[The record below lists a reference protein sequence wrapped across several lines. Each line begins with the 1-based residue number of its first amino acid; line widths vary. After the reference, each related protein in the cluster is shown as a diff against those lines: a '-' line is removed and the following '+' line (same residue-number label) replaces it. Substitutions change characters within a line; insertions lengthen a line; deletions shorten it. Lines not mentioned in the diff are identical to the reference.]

1 VKWEM
6 AQLIKK
12 APIINNPVQRFDG
25 EKKYVAT
32 GDLSD
37 EIDSCVEKVTFD
49 NRPSRA
55 NLLAEEGDVIVARMK
70 STKKILQIQ
79 KSESNMIFSTGFIV
93 LRPNEELLSK
103 YLYYFL
109 FSDLF
114 QNKKDSLCTGATQQ
128 SINNNNFADIQIPLP
143 SLAEQ
148 KRIATILDKADA
160 LRRKDGELLKKYDEL
175 AQSIFIDMFGD
186 PVKNEKGWEVKK
198 LGEICTKITDGTHDT
213 PARLRSGIKFITGKH
228 IRPYLIDYDNSDY
241 VTEEVH
247 SEIYRRCNP
256 EFRDILYT
264 NIGVNYATAAMNIVT
279 YEFSMKNVALLKYNR
294 SLVYGRYLE
303 YLLNNE
309 HFKNVLRKQTDIGGA
324 QQFLSLGQINFISI
338 PIPSL
343 ELQKRFEDKIE
354 FIINIKNKS
363 IPVQDYGKMLFQS
376 LLQQAFKGE
385 L

>member
-1 VKWEM
+1 M

-128 SINNNNFADIQIPLP
+128 SI
-143 SLAEQ
+143 
-148 KRIATILDKADA
+148 
-160 LRRKDGELLKKYDEL
+160 
-175 AQSIFIDMFGD
+175 
-186 PVKNEKGWEVKK
+186 
-198 LGEICTKITDGTHDT
+198 
-213 PARLRSGIKFITGKH
+213 
-228 IRPYLIDYDNSDY
+228 
-241 VTEEVH
+241 
-247 SEIYRRCNP
+247 
-256 EFRDILYT
+256 
-264 NIGVNYATAAMNIVT
+264 
-279 YEFSMKNVALLKYNR
+279 
-294 SLVYGRYLE
+294 
-303 YLLNNE
+303 
-309 HFKNVLRKQTDIGGA
+309 
-324 QQFLSLGQINFISI
+324 
-338 PIPSL
+338 
-343 ELQKRFEDKIE
+343 
-354 FIINIKNKS
+354 
-363 IPVQDYGKMLFQS
+363 
-376 LLQQAFKGE
+376 
-385 L
+385 